1 MQRWCWLIWAM
12 TRFCKAKFR
21 SELSGGFDKASLLDA
36 KPDLFWFLRHSL
48 LGRSTLRLVGN
59 KHKHKHKHRLILIPK
74 TILMGANCAR
84 RGQQTQTNEKITLCN
99 NQTTYL
105 RRYVKNGICLFSFH
119 KKGKGVTVLSTIRMN
134 FATGW
139 LLPVGR
145 MMEWQGYTGSGRPIF
160 IWCSWWWW
168 WWWKSGWTR
177 NRIGWGY
184 A

>member
-1 MQRWCWLIWAM
+1 
-12 TRFCKAKFR
+12 
-21 SELSGGFDKASLLDA
+21 
-36 KPDLFWFLRHSL
+36 
-48 LGRSTLRLVGN
+48 
-59 KHKHKHKHRLILIPK
+59 
-74 TILMGANCAR
+74 MGENCAR

-145 MMEWQGYTGSGRPIF
+145 MMEWQGYTRSGRPIF
-160 IWCSWWWW
+160 TWCSCCLW
-168 WWWKSGWTR
+168 WWWKSRWTR
-177 NRIGWGY
+177 NRIGWGRGY
-184 A
+184 AQWWWGWWERWWRSCWWWWRWSGYAESWPELVQPMHLWADCSQFPCSTICLLSST